1 MFDPITQIILE
12 NEPYEWSSDEESD
25 SSQQGNPLNSNLTSP
40 DSLSGYQ
47 LMDSIG
53 SDADI
58 ASLQADLMVFDAE
71 VSTFL
76 QQHHG

>member
-1 MFDPITQIILE
+1 
-12 NEPYEWSSDEESD
+12 
-25 SSQQGNPLNSNLTSP
+25 
-40 DSLSGYQ
+40 
-47 LMDSIG
+47 MDSIG